1 MKLNGFVYDART
13 PRIVFG
19 AGSRSSIARECERL
33 GVERLLV
40 VCTPGRVGLVA
51 ELQQLAI
58 GRIGGVF
65 AHARQHVPTND
76 LDAARIE
83 EASAGTDGYLAIG
96 GGSATGFAKALALQ
110 SGFPIIALPTTYSGS
125 EMTPVW
131 GITEAGRKITGRDDR
146 VLPRTVI
153 YDAELTLTLPPEI
166 AAPSG
171 LNALAHCVGA
181 LGAPDAD
188 PITSLFAE
196 EGIRVM
202 SAAIPVITR
211 TPEDVAARSDAMY
224 AACLSG
230 LALGATRMGL
240 HHRLAHLLGGTFG
253 LSHAETHAVLLP
265 QTVSRSSVDSRD
277 AMARIA
283 RALGTADAARGLY
296 DLAGRIGVRRS
307 LRELGMREDQVPQ
320 ATAAAAAMERERDG
334 AWSEARLHAL
344 LQAAYAGHPPEPD
357 AAARIRLGEG
367 AQ

>member
-1 MKLNGFVYDART
+1 MKLDGFVYDART

-19 AGSRSSIARECERL
+19 AGSRSSIAQECERL
-33 GVERLLV
+33 GVERALV
-40 VCTPGRVGLVA
+40 VCTPGRIGLAV
-51 ELQQLAI
+51 ELQQLTA
-58 GRIGGVF
+58 GRVGGVF
-65 AHARQHVPTND
+65 AHARQHVPTSD
-76 LDAARIE
+76 LDAAQAE

-166 AAPSG
+166 AGPSG
-171 LNALAHCVGA
+171 LNAMAHCVGA
-181 LGAPDAD
+181 LSAPDAD
-188 PITSLFAE
+188 PINSLFAE

-202 SAAIPVITR
+202 SAALSVIAGA
-211 TPEDVAARSDAMY
+211 PDDVAARSEAMY

-240 HHRLAHLLGGTFG
+240 QHRLAHLLGGTFG
-253 LSHAETHAVLLP
+253 LPHAETHAVLLP
-265 QTVSRSSVDSRD
+265 QTVWRSSADSRD
-277 AMARIA
+277 AMARVA
-283 RALGTADAARGLY
+283 RALGAADAARGLY
-296 DLAGRIGVRRS
+296 DLAGRIGAPQS

-320 ATAAAAAMERERDG
+320 AAAAAAAMERERG
-334 AWSEARLHAL
+334 EAWSEARLTEL
-344 LQAAYAGHPPEPD
+344 LQAAYAGHPPQLD
-357 AAARIRLGEG
+357 AATRIRRGEG

>member
-1 MKLNGFVYDART
+1 MKLNGFVYDAHT

-19 AGSRSSIARECERL
+19 AGLRSCIVHECERL
-33 GVERLLV
+33 GMERALV
-40 VCTPGRVGLVA
+40 VCTPGRIDMVA
-51 ELQQLAI
+51 ELQQLA
-58 GRIGGVF
+58 GRRIGGVF
-65 AHARQHVPTND
+65 AHARQHVPTSD
-76 LDAARIE
+76 LDAAKAE

-110 SGFPIIALPTTYSGS
+110 SGSPIIALPTTYSGS

-153 YDAELTLTLPPEI
+153 YDAELTLALPPEI
-166 AAPSG
+166 AGPSG

-181 LGAPDAD
+181 LSAPDAG

-202 SAAIPVITR
+202 SAALPVIAR
-211 TPEDVAARSDAMY
+211 TPEDVAARSNAMY

-240 HHRLAHLLGGTFG
+240 HHRLAHLLGGSFK
-253 LSHAETHAVLLP
+253 LPHAETHAVLLP
-265 QTVSRSSVDSRD
+265 QTASRSGADSRD
-277 AMARIA
+277 AMARVA
-283 RALGTADAARGLY
+283 WALGTADAARGLY
-296 DLAGRIGVRRS
+296 DLACRIEAPRS

-320 ATAAAAAMERERDG
+320 AAAAAAAMERERG
-334 AWSEARLHAL
+334 GVWSEARMHELLHA
-344 LQAAYAGHPPEPD
+344 AYTGHPPEPD
-357 AAARIRLGEG
+357 AAARIRLGEV

>member
-1 MKLNGFVYDART
+1 MKLDGFVYDART

-19 AGSRSSIARECERL
+19 AGARSSIAQECDRL
-33 GVERLLV
+33 GMERGLV
-40 VCTPGRVGLVA
+40 VCTPGRIDLVV
-51 ELQQLAI
+51 ELQQLAS
-58 GRIGGVF
+58 GRIGSVF

-76 LDAARIE
+76 LDAARAE

-153 YDAELTLTLPPEI
+153 YDAEVTLTLPPEV
-166 AAPSG
+166 AGPSG
-171 LNALAHCVGA
+171 LNAMAHCVGA
-181 LGAPDAD
+181 LSAPDTN
-188 PITSLFAE
+188 PITALLAE

-202 SAAIPVITR
+202 STALPVIAR
-211 TPEDVAARSDAMY
+211 TPDNVAARSEAMY

-230 LALGATRMGL
+230 HALGATRMGL
-240 HHRLAHLLGGTFG
+240 HHRLAHLLGGS
-253 LSHAETHAVLLP
+253 LNLPHAETHAVLLP
-265 QTVSRSSVDSRD
+265 QTASRGGADSRD
-277 AMARIA
+277 AMARVA
-283 RALGTADAARGLY
+283 RALGTTDAARGLY
-296 DLAGRIGVRRS
+296 DLAGRIGAPRS

-320 ATAAAAAMERERDG
+320 AAAAAAAMEQERGG
-334 AWSEARLHAL
+334 AWSELGLLAL

-357 AAARIRLGEG
+357 ATTRIRLGEE
-367 AQ
+367 AP

>member
-1 MKLNGFVYDART
+1 MKLDRFVYDARS

-19 AGSRSSIARECERL
+19 AGSRSSIAQECERL
-33 GVERLLV
+33 GVERALV
-40 VCTPGRVGLVA
+40 VCTSGRVGLVT
-51 ELQQLAI
+51 ELQQLVS

-65 AHARQHVPTND
+65 AHARQHVPIHD
-76 LDAARIE
+76 LGAAQAE

-110 SGFPIIALPTTYSGS
+110 SGLPIIALPTTYSGS

-153 YDAELTLTLPPEI
+153 YDPELTLTLPPEI
-166 AAPSG
+166 AGPSG

-181 LGAPDAD
+181 LSARDAD

-202 SAAIPVITR
+202 SAALPVIAR
-211 TPEDVAARSDAMY
+211 TPDDVAARSEAMH

-230 LALGATRMGL
+230 LVLGATRMGL

-265 QTVSRSSVDSRD
+265 QTVSRGSVAARD

-296 DLAGRIGVRRS
+296 DLAGRIGARRS

-320 ATAAAAAMERERDG
+320 AAAAAAAMERERG
-334 AWSEARLHAL
+334 EAVSEARLNEL
-344 LQAAYAGHPPEPD
+344 LQAAYSGHPPEPD